1 MKQNERR
8 IHAIQS
14 LFLKMFPE
22 NFNVNISNNG
32 DILKHSLFK
41 FLSNINCEIFQI
53 VYVLE
58 KTGVYYFELF
68 SFVMRLTLHCDFV
81 ALVRM
86 FIVH

>member
-1 MKQNERR
+1 
-8 IHAIQS
+8 
-14 LFLKMFPE
+14 MFPE
-22 NFNVNISNNG
+22 NFNVNISNIG

-41 FLSNINCEIFQI
+41 FLFSIDGEIFQI

-68 SFVMRLTLHCDFV
+68 SLVMRLALHCDFV

>member
-22 NFNVNISNNG
+22 NFNVNISNNR

-41 FLSNINCEIFQI
+41 FLFSINCEIFQI

-68 SFVMRLTLHCDFV
+68 SLVMRLALHCGFV